1 VFRILL
7 SSGDSEIAKI
17 VIDESNAGGEEA
29 RKFLEEVR
37 CTFPQV
43 CAYNVHLSVDLTITE
58 PSASSTIARQF
69 TQQPVIF
76 CKTRESTIST
86 ELGL

>member
-1 VFRILL
+1 MFRILL

-43 CAYNVHLSVDLTITE
+43 CAYNVHLSVDLTNM
-58 PSASSTIARQF
+58 
-69 TQQPVIF
+69 
-76 CKTRESTIST
+76 
-86 ELGL
+86 

>member
-1 VFRILL
+1 MFRILL

-17 VIDESNAGGEEA
+17 VIDESIVGGEEA

-43 CAYNVHLSVDLTITE
+43 CACRNCRMIILCCCMLY
-58 PSASSTIARQF
+58 
-69 TQQPVIF
+69 
-76 CKTRESTIST
+76 
-86 ELGL
+86 